1 MSAHDHIPMET
12 AAAGFFTQVASKE
25 LPTLK
30 QLAARAL
37 HEVGAAPEAL
47 SKAGYPEAIG
57 AAVAEARATS
67 PRKLAR
73 GARQAQMA
81 DRRKR
86 KMDEEEKSAVVLDHG
101 MTTREW
107 NRHLA
112 LARDKRGA
120 PGSVRRRAD
129 GGRAR
134 ATR

>member
-1 MSAHDHIPMET
+1 MSAHDGIHMET
-12 AAAGFFTQVASKE
+12 AAAGFLIPAGSET

-37 HEVGAAPEAL
+37 HQVGAAPEAL
-47 SKAGYPEAIG
+47 GKAGYPDAIG

-86 KMDEEEKSAVVLDHG
+86 KMDEEEKSAVVLEKNG

-107 NRHLA
+107 GRHLK
-112 LARDKRGA
+112 LARDKRLA
-120 PGSVRRRAD
+120 QEARMAAA
-129 GGRAR
+129 RAR
-134 ATR
+134 